1 MSSYEQALYYRDMDM
16 NDGQTERYTPE
27 VLDIIKNG
35 SDPYLYPN
43 VNWFDEILKKNS
55 MQSQYNINI
64 SGSALGKLRYFIS
77 GSYVNQGTLLK
88 HQDIFEKNYGVKVS
102 LIDIIFVPMLIWTQ
116 LQC

>member
-43 VNWFDEILKKNS
+43 VTGLMKF
-55 MQSQYNINI
+55 
-64 SGSALGKLRYFIS
+64 
-77 GSYVNQGTLLK
+77 
-88 HQDIFEKNYGVKVS
+88 
-102 LIDIIFVPMLIWTQ
+102 
-116 LQC
+116 